1 MLTFVK
7 FGGSVIT
14 NKTQEESPNLPV
26 IKQLATE
33 LRSVWSS
40 PLSDRP
46 PRLIVGHGS
55 GSFGHTY
62 AKRYGV
68 HTGLSSDADW
78 IGFALTSAAAL
89 RLNRMVV
96 DELLAVGVPALSLQ
110 PSATIRSDQGTLTR
124 WDTTILSSAL
134 ERRLLPVIH
143 GDVAF
148 DTVQGSAIISTE
160 QLLTH
165 LAHDTTFQLTRI
177 ILVGESGVYTADPH
191 LDPHAQRIPH
201 IDSSNITTVLE
212 GAGASH
218 GVDVTGGMRS
228 KIALM
233 WQLVRAIPTLRVHLI
248 GPTPGL
254 LSRAI
259 QGDANGEGTLIT
271 A

>member
-7 FGGSVIT
+7 LGGSVIT
-14 NKTQEESPNLPV
+14 NKTKEESPNLPV

-33 LRSVWSS
+33 LRSLWPST
-40 PLSDRP
+40 PTDRMP
-46 PRLIVGHGS
+46 QIVLGHGS

-78 IGFALTSAAAL
+78 MGFALTSAAAL
-89 RLNRMVV
+89 HLNRIVV
-96 DELLAVGVPALSLQ
+96 DELLAAGVPALSLQ
-110 PSATIRSDQGTLTR
+110 PSATMQSERGVLSR
-124 WDTTILSSAL
+124 WDTTMLSSAL
-134 ERRLLPVIH
+134 ARGLLPVIH

-148 DTVQGSAIISTE
+148 DTTQGSAIISTE

-165 LAHDTTFQLTRI
+165 LAHAPAFQLTRI

-191 LDPHAQRIPH
+191 LDPNAQRIPH
-201 IDSSNITTVLE
+201 IDSANIATVLE

-233 WQLVRAIPTLRVHLI
+233 WQLVRTIPGLTIHLI
-248 GPTPGL
+248 GPTPGFL
-254 LSRAI
+254 PRAI
-259 QGDANGEGTLIT
+259 QGDADGEGTLIT

>member
-14 NKTQEESPNLPV
+14 NKTKEESPNLPV

-33 LRSVWSS
+33 LRSVWPSTTT
-40 PLSDRP
+40 DRTP
-46 PRLIVGHGS
+46 QIVLGHGS

-68 HTGLSSDADW
+68 HTGLSSGTDW

-89 RLNRMVV
+89 RLNRIVV

-110 PSATIRSDQGTLTR
+110 PSATVCSDNGILTD
-124 WDTTILSSAL
+124 WDTTGLSTAL
-134 ERRLLPVIH
+134 EHGLLPVIH

-148 DTVQGSAIISTE
+148 DTAQGSAIISTE

-165 LAHDTTFQLTRI
+165 LVHDPAFQLTRI
-177 ILVGESGVYTADPH
+177 ILVGESGVYTTDPH

-201 IDSSNITTVLE
+201 IDSANIATVLE

-233 WQLVRAIPTLRVHLI
+233 WQLVRTIPNLTIHLI
-248 GPTPGL
+248 GPTPKL
-254 LSRAI
+254 LPRAI
-259 QGDANGEGTLIT
+259 QGDADGEGTLIT